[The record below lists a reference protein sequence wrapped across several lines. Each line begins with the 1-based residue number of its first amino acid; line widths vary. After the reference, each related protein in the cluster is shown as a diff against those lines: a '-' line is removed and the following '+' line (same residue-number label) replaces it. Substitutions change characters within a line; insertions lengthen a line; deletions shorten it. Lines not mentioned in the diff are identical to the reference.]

1 MGSGRLEGKVAVV
14 TGGASG
20 IGLATA
26 RRFVAEGARVMLGD
40 LNGDALAAA
49 AAELGDAAAGTR
61 GDVSVEG
68 DVEALVAAAVDH
80 FGEVHLA
87 FANAGIGS
95 MAPITDVD
103 TAEWMR
109 VVEVNLLGPL
119 LTIKH
124 AARCMQDGGSIVLTA
139 SLNAVQPAAGMSAY
153 CCTKA
158 AVAMLAQVAA
168 MELGPRG
175 IRVNAIGPGLVR
187 TGLTD
192 AMWLAPAIVDEF
204 AENAPLGGGITAD
217 DVASLV
223 TFLAS
228 DESRWISGELHLV
241 DGGAHTKRYPELL
254 GLRGAPR
261 ASRG

>member
-1 MGSGRLEGKVAVV
+1 VGNGRLEGKVAVV

-26 RRFVAEGARVMLGD
+26 RRFVAEGARVVIGD
-40 LNGDALAAA
+40 VNPDALAAA
-49 AAELGDAAAGTR
+49 AAALGDAAAGVR
-61 GDVSVEG
+61 ADVGIED
-68 DVEALVAAAVDH
+68 DVEALIAAAEER
-80 FGEVHLA
+80 FGALHLA
-87 FANAGIGS
+87 FANAGTGS
-95 MAPITDVD
+95 MAPITEVD
-103 TAEWMR
+103 AAEWMR
-109 VVEVNLLGPL
+109 VVEVNLLGPV

-124 AARCMQDGGSIVLTA
+124 AARRMADGGSIILTA

-158 AVAMLAQVAA
+158 AVAMLAQVTA

-175 IRVNAIGPGLVR
+175 IRVNAVGPGLVR

-192 AMWLAPAIVDEF
+192 AMWLAPAIVEEF

-228 DESRWISGELHLV
+228 DESAWISGELHLI
-241 DGGAHTKRYPELL
+241 DGGAHTKRYPDLFA
-254 GLRGAPR
+254 GVPHPPHLR
-261 ASRG
+261 